1 MIFLV
6 GLSGCILLG
15 LLMWRHRELFYGW
28 NHGANVGVQE
38 SDGVPEHT
46 SQEQPYESHEERG
59 DRESPKGC
67 THLKSYEP
75 LSRAL
80 MPPFI
85 GRRRD
90 FYIPRLPSNLENIR
104 NVNMYMNVFH
114 TPWFAELISIHK
126 PATSSHFKPGLFET
140 TSLTWLPRT
149 SEILFMKII
158 THRDSRTEV
167 SRNSQVHGFLRF
179 TRFQS
184 SWNKQQNNEPKPSS
198 AINSWNIQKV
208 SNLRRIQ
215 RNYFHEHPLATNLEF
230 PIFSQ
235 THKLQ

>member
-1 MIFLV
+1 VSCFSVETTM
-6 GLSGCILLG
+6 S
-15 LLMWRHRELFYGW
+15 
-28 NHGANVGVQE
+28 ANVGVQE

-114 TPWFAELISIHK
+114 TP
-126 PATSSHFKPGLFET
+126 
-140 TSLTWLPRT
+140 
-149 SEILFMKII
+149 
-158 THRDSRTEV
+158 
-167 SRNSQVHGFLRF
+167 
-179 TRFQS
+179 
-184 SWNKQQNNEPKPSS
+184 
-198 AINSWNIQKV
+198 
-208 SNLRRIQ
+208 
-215 RNYFHEHPLATNLEF
+215 
-230 PIFSQ
+230 
-235 THKLQ
+235 